1 MPDVLNSI
9 VSGDLPYQPGSP
21 ELMGIIRLL
30 NIVRNNCMG
39 AWKLLSPNANSQE
52 VKEELIKFQNL
63 AQTKFRDGRYDDDT
77 RSKLEAYASGIM
89 QGCYDNITYEISRRL
104 PSDELKKLWIARQ
117 LDIIHENCGGIEW
130 PYFFSKVDDKTLVEA
145 LIIFQNWANTETKD
159 GTFDRET
166 EQKLRDLANWA
177 PNLCRNNPNLD
188 YFIGGNSQKAK
199 NSRYGLPSKSI
210 TDFTEDEF
218 KKEYGPVLQTILGVL
233 DTGSGLGGDFLTL
246 GPRIYQAVK
255 GAGELL
261 DYFRYIN
268 SGDVAILKQM
278 FINEGK
284 IAIAGEKAGKL
295 GKVALGAQL
304 AIVLFRILKYCN
316 ASSETEKKEC
326 LDKLSGAIASLLIS
340 AILEYLPK
348 FAARAGAVGIIVSI
362 VIAIADV
369 FINWYTEG
377 DADFGYV
384 FWLGLEWWGDTISEW
399 WNEVPEPTLLLPNPS
414 ITGYKIQPEWNV
426 QTHIHGDYY
435 DGPVIGPYPGGRR
448 F

>member
-1 MPDVLNSI
+1 MPDVLNSN
-9 VSGDLPYQPGSP
+9 VPSDLPYQSGSP
-21 ELMGIIRLL
+21 ELTEIIRLL

-39 AWKLLSPNANSQE
+39 AWNLLSPNANSQE
-52 VKEELIKFQNL
+52 VTGELIKFQNL

-89 QGCYDNITYEISRRL
+89 QGCYDNISYEISRRL
-104 PSDELKKLWIARQ
+104 PNDELKKLWIARQ

-145 LIIFQNWANTETKD
+145 LIIFQNWANIQTKD

-166 EQKLRDLANWA
+166 EQRLKDFANWA
-177 PNLCRNNPNLD
+177 PNLCRNNPSID
-188 YFIGGNSQKAK
+188 TFISGNSKK
-199 NSRYGLPSKSI
+199 INNSRYGLPPKSI
-210 TDFTEDEF
+210 NDFTEEEF
-218 KKEYGPVLQTILGVL
+218 KKENGPVLQTIFGIL
-233 DTGSGLGGDFLTL
+233 DTVSGLGGDVLTL

-255 GAGELL
+255 GTGELL

-278 FINEGK
+278 YIEEGK

-295 GKVALGAQL
+295 GKVALGFQL
-304 AIVLFRILKYCN
+304 AVVLFRTLKFCY
-316 ASSETEKKEC
+316 ASSEAEKKEC
-326 LDKLSGAIASLLIS
+326 FDKLRGAIASLLIS

-348 FAARAGAVGIIVSI
+348 FATKAGAVGIIVSI
-362 VIAIADV
+362 VIAVADM

-399 WNEVPEPTLLLPNPS
+399 WNEVPDPTPLLPNPS
-414 ITGYKIQPEWNV
+414 ITGYKIQPGWNV
-426 QTHIHGDYY
+426 QSHVHGDYY
-435 DGPVIGPYPGGRR
+435 DGPVIGPDPGRR
-448 F
+448 RF